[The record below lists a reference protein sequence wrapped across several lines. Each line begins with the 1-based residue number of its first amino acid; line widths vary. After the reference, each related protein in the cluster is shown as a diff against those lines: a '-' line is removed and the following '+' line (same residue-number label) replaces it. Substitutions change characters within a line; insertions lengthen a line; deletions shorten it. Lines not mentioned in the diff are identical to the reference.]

1 MSQTALMHSVRT
13 MEALVLTRS
22 SSILILSA
30 ALAIAWGSPA
40 FAEKITF
47 KADMSGA
54 QETPPNDSKGTGTA
68 NATFDTETKTL
79 EWTIEYSGL
88 TGEAAAAHFHGPA
101 AAGAKAPPVVP
112 IDGSLA
118 SPIKGTVTLPEQQ
131 ANDLMGGLWYF
142 NVHTAKFPDGE
153 IRGQLTKQ

>member
-1 MSQTALMHSVRT
+1 M
-13 MEALVLTRS
+13 RS
-22 SSILILSA
+22 KTLSIVILSA
-30 ALAIAWGSPA
+30 ALAVAWGSPVL
-40 FAEKITF
+40 AEKIVF

-54 QETPPNDSKGTGTA
+54 EETPPNDTNDTKGSGTA

-88 TGEAAAAHFHGPA
+88 TGEAIAAHFHGPA

-112 IDGSLA
+112 IQGSLA
-118 SPIKGTVTLPEQQ
+118 SPIKGTVTLPDQQ
-131 ANDLMGGLWYF
+131 VSDLMAGLWYF

-153 IRGQLTKQ
+153 IRGQMTKQ